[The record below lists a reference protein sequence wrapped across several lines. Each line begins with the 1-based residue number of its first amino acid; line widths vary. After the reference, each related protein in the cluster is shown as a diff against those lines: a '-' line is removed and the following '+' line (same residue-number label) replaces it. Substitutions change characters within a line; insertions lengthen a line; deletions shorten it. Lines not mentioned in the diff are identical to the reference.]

1 MQALSLFGPV
11 DTVLEPVIGFL
22 ILGLLLVNMGT
33 RLYAH
38 RKTVKESRDA
48 EADDLSRPLLHVAT
62 NLLLLAATFYY
73 LTLHHHAGIVLSTL
87 VVGLVL
93 TDYFEFDAT
102 LAQIREGRDV
112 EPPRASVAASVLVFL
127 YIAYLTLFFLVKPF
141 WNAVI

>member
-1 MQALSLFGPV
+1 MQPLSLFGPV
-11 DTVLEPVIGFL
+11 DTVLEPVIGYVVL
-22 ILGLLLVNMGT
+22 ALLLVNMGT

-48 EADDLSRPLLHVAT
+48 EADDIGRPLLHVVS
-62 NLLLLAATFYY
+62 NLLLLLAAFYY
-73 LTLHHHAGIVLSTL
+73 LSLHHHAGIVLSTL

-102 LAQIREGRDV
+102 LVRIREGRDV
-112 EPPRASVAASVLVFL
+112 ESPKASIAASVLVLL
-127 YIAYLTLFFLVKPF
+127 YVAYLTLFFLVKPF